1 MSKPDTLALIQ
12 NTAPGK
18 IAELEMVKEKFINN
32 YNLANGS
39 TKGELMYHRQLVH
52 FNQQILK
59 NTSIANADK
68 FSLYAC
74 FVTAAVNGYSFDP
87 EDNEVYL
94 IARGG
99 KACLDRQA
107 GAHVRR
113 LIKTKQIQFAEQA
126 KIVYKGDIFEVEN
139 GRVVRHVEKFETEE
153 IIAGY
158 IRFVIDDKGNGNDRF
173 FVYRKSDFDAWRK
186 KSPNPKTIQKNGA
199 NGSYLSESL
208 WDNGVVDGT
217 QPEPGFLRT
226 KIVKHACKEKCWATG
241 ANPVGVETFE
251 GIEIDAEDELHLVD
265 EKLIQP
271 IQGGPEGEAKE
282 YSSFEEV
289 SSGQAPAAS
298 EADQDAF

>member
-1 MSKPDTLALIQ
+1 MSKNNTLELIQ
-12 NTAPGK
+12 NTAPAK
-18 IAELEMVKEKFINN
+18 IAELDMVKEKFINN

-39 TKGELMYHRQLVH
+39 TQGELMYHRQLVH
-52 FNQQILK
+52 FNQQVLK
-59 NTSIANADK
+59 NQSITNADK

-113 LIKTKQIQFAEQA
+113 LIKTRQIQFAEQS
-126 KIVYKGDIFEVEN
+126 KLVYRGDIFEVEN
-139 GRVVRHVEKFETEE
+139 GRVVRHVEKFETED

-158 IRFVIDDKGNGNDRF
+158 IRFVIDEKGNDRF
-173 FVYRKSDFDAWRK
+173 FIYRKSDFEAWRK
-186 KSPNPKTIQKNGA
+186 KSPNPKTIQKNGQ
-199 NGSYLSESL
+199 NGPYLSESL
-208 WDNGVVDGT
+208 WDNGVIDGT

-241 ANPVGVETFE
+241 SNPLGVETFE
-251 GIEIDAEDELHLVD
+251 GIEIDAEDELKPVD
-265 EKLIQP
+265 PELIIP
-271 IQGGPEGEAKE
+271 IQSGPEPKE
-282 YSSFEEV
+282 YQSFEEV
-289 SSGQAPAAS
+289 PAATID
-298 EADQDAF
+298 EDAF

>member
-1 MSKPDTLALIQ
+1 MSKNNTLELIQ

-18 IAELEMVKEKFINN
+18 IAELDMVKEKFINN

-39 TKGELMYHRQLVH
+39 TQGELMYHRQLVH
-52 FNQQILK
+52 FNQQVLK
-59 NTSIANADK
+59 NQSITNADK

-113 LIKTKQIQFAEQA
+113 LIKTRQIQFAEQS
-126 KIVYKGDIFEVEN
+126 KLVYRGDIFEVEN

-158 IRFVIDDKGNGNDRF
+158 IRFVIDEKGNDRF
-173 FVYRKSDFDAWRK
+173 FIYRKSDFEAWRK
-186 KSPNPKTIQKNGA
+186 KSPNPKTIQKNGQ
-199 NGSYLSESL
+199 NGPYLSESL
-208 WDNGVVDGT
+208 WDNGVIDGT

-241 ANPVGVETFE
+241 SNPLGVETFE
-251 GIEIDAEDELHLVD
+251 GIEVDAEDELKPVD
-265 EKLIQP
+265 PELIIP
-271 IQGGPEGEAKE
+271 IQSGPGVEPKE
-282 YSSFEEV
+282 YQSFEEV
-289 SSGQAPAAS
+289 PTSTI
-298 EADQDAF
+298 DVDAF

>member
-1 MSKPDTLALIQ
+1 MSKNNTLELIQ
-12 NTAPGK
+12 NTAPAK
-18 IAELEMVKEKFINN
+18 IAELDMVKEKFINN

-39 TKGELMYHRQLVH
+39 TQGELMYHRQLVH
-52 FNQQILK
+52 FNQQVLK
-59 NTSIANADK
+59 NQSITNADK

-113 LIKTKQIQFAEQA
+113 LIKTRQIQFAEQS
-126 KIVYKGDIFEVEN
+126 KLVYRGDIFEVEN

-158 IRFVIDDKGNGNDRF
+158 IRFVIDEKGNDRF
-173 FVYRKSDFDAWRK
+173 FIYRKSDFEAWRK
-186 KSPNPKTIQKNGA
+186 KSPNPKTIQKNGQ
-199 NGSYLSESL
+199 NGPYLSESL
-208 WDNGVVDGT
+208 WDNGVIDGT

-241 ANPVGVETFE
+241 SNPLGVETFE
-251 GIEIDAEDELHLVD
+251 GIEVDAEDELKAV
-265 EKLIQP
+265 EPEVIIP
-271 IQGGPEGEAKE
+271 IQAAAEPKE
-282 YSSFEEV
+282 YQTFEEV
-289 SSGQAPAAS
+289 PATS
-298 EADQDAF
+298 TIDEDAF

>member
-1 MSKPDTLALIQ
+1 
-12 NTAPGK
+12 
-18 IAELEMVKEKFINN
+18 
-32 YNLANGS
+32 
-39 TKGELMYHRQLVH
+39 
-52 FNQQILK
+52 
-59 NTSIANADK
+59 
-68 FSLYAC
+68 LYAC

-113 LIKTKQIQFAEQA
+113 LIKTRQIQFAEQS

-158 IRFVIDDKGNGNDRF
+158 IRFVIDEKGNDRF

-186 KSPNPKTIQKNGA
+186 KSPNPKTIQKTGQ

-208 WDNGVVDGT
+208 WDNGVIDGT

-241 ANPVGVETFE
+241 SNPAGVETFE
-251 GIEIDAEDELHLVD
+251 GIEIDAEDELKAAA
-265 EKLIQP
+265 EP
-271 IQGGPEGEAKE
+271 KE
-282 YSSFEEV
+282 YQSFEEV
-289 SSGQAPAAS
+289 PATKSSTVD
-298 EADQDAF
+298 EDAF